1 MIHITHLNYEI
12 SLGKNSN
19 ENYELV
25 VKANPNDIWVHLSDY
40 PSGHAIITNP
50 SGKRVPF
57 KGLKKACI
65 LVKQYSKYKR
75 ESKLDC
81 DIAYVKDIE
90 IDKNS
95 EVEVKKLVKII
106 SI

>member
-1 MIHITHLNYEI
+1 MIHITYLNYDI
-12 SLGKNSN
+12 KLGRNSK

-25 VKANPNDIWVHLSDY
+25 MTSNPSDIWVHLSDY

-50 SGKRVPF
+50 LAKRVPI
-57 KGLKKACI
+57 KVLKKACI

-75 ESKLDC
+75 ESKLVC

-90 IDKNS
+90 MDKNS
-95 EVEVKKLVKII
+95 GVDVKKLIKII
-106 SI
+106 LI